1 MPQPE
6 QAQPVRSSLGSVLRS
21 RRTELGLTQTD
32 LAAALDTHQGNISDW
47 ENDYRVPVVVSLIR
61 ISKALD
67 MDVSV
72 LVEAVAAEAVA

>member
-6 QAQPVRSSLGSVLRS
+6 QVQPVRSALGSVLRS
-21 RRTELGLTQTD
+21 RRIELGLTQTD
-32 LAAALDTHQGNISDW
+32 LAASLDTYQGNISGW
-47 ENDYRVPVVVSLIR
+47 ENGYCVPTVESLIR
-61 ISKALD
+61 MSKALD